1 MKNSK
6 EETHYLKALFQGVET
21 GISNG
26 LINKWTERS
35 NTSSSTWEKGLS
47 LKTLAAARNA
57 SAKKLELFLNP
68 QNIE

>member
-26 LINKWTERS
+26 LINKWTESS
-35 NTSSSTWEKGLS
+35 NTYSNMGKRAFTQN
-47 LKTLAAARNA
+47 LAAARNA